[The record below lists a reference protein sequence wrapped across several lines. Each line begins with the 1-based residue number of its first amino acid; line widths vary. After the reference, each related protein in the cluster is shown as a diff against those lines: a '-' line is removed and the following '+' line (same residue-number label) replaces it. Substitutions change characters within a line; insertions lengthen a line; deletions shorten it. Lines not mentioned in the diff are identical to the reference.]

1 MELELTPVVTN
12 IIVGPKQEELV
23 LEPHVYDHIKTEEEE
38 LVCIQWETT
47 SEQVSWSFFKWNS

>member
-12 IIVGPKQEELV
+12 IIVGPEQEELV
-23 LEPHVYDHIKTEEEE
+23 LEPHVYNHIKTEEEE